1 MPQRYQFLI
10 PWLFLVVW
18 SSGYSM
24 AKLALEFTL
33 PFNLLAYRFLGAA
46 LVVTPLV
53 LLMRLPLPNWTH
65 AKSLIGTGIFLHLG
79 HFGTM
84 YVGMKLGASANIMAL
99 FAASQPV
106 LIILTGAL
114 LAKQMPS
121 WKIWVGLM
129 LGLTGAAWVI
139 GVDMQGD
146 TGYVLGAILGF
157 VAVVGMSIGQV
168 IEKRRSLPLHPLV
181 ATWVQYIFAAI
192 ISVPLALVTEGIVFD
207 PTPAFFFSVG
217 HLIIMNTVVGIMLM
231 FAMVRS
237 GTMSQATA
245 IMFLVPAVA
254 AIIAWPVA
262 GETVPL
268 IAVPGML
275 LAMAGAIWTRKVTQS
290 K

>member
-53 LLMRLPLPNWTH
+53 LLMRLPLPNWSH

-121 WKIWVGLM
+121 WKIWLGLM
-129 LGLTGAAWVI
+129 MGLTGAAWVI

-217 HLIIMNTVVGIMLM
+217 HLIVMNTVVGILLM

-237 GTMSQATA
+237 GSMSQATA

-275 LAMAGAIWTRKVTQS
+275 LAMAGAIWTRKVAQS